1 MADGSAPDVVARY
14 EKLARDFGSRVD
26 AVPPDKWSAQSPCTE
41 WTARDVVAHVIGVQQ
56 RTVNG
61 AEDGAAELSPDED
74 PKAAYARSLQ
84 SVMTALRNPDVMKR
98 TVDGPFG
105 PMPMEQLVGRILST
119 DVLVHT
125 WDLARAAGLDEQLDA
140 DAVGHAYEGVKPLD
154 QAIRVPGVFGPKVTP
169 PAGADQQTE
178 FLCFLGRQ
186 V

>member
-1 MADGSAPDVVARY
+1 MSDLVDRY
-14 EKLARDFGSRVD
+14 QKLARDFGARVD
-26 AVPPDKWSAQSPCTE
+26 AVPAEKWSAQSPCTE

-56 RTVNG
+56 HAING
-61 AEDGAAELSPDED
+61 ADGAGELSADED
-74 PKAAYARSLQ
+74 PKTAYNRTLQ
-84 SVMTALRNPDVMKR
+84 SVMGRLNDPEALQR
-98 TVDGPFG
+98 TVNGPFG
-105 PMPMEQLVGRILST
+105 PMTMEQLVGRILST
-119 DVLVHT
+119 DILVHT

-154 QAIRVPGVFGPKVTP
+154 EAIRQPGVFGPKVTP